1 MKALKLILKII
12 IVLILLIYFIY
23 LILIALIDID
33 KDTCLDSSFCKEGL
47 EINTE
52 YGLVK
57 INKENCLKY
66 NWFWDDEKKSCNLNK

>member
-1 MKALKLILKII
+1 MKALKLILKILISLI
-12 IVLILLIYFIY
+12 ILIC
-23 LILIALIDID
+23 LILIILIDID

-66 NWFWDDEKKSCNLNK
+66 NWFWDDKKKNCNLKN

>member
-1 MKALKLILKII
+1 MKALKLILKILISLI
-12 IVLILLIYFIY
+12 ILIC
-23 LILIALIDID
+23 LILIILIDID

-66 NWFWDDEKKSCNLNK
+66 NWIWNDKKKSCNLNK

>member
-33 KDTCLDSSFCKEGL
+33 KDTCLDSSFCKVGL
-47 EINTE
+47 EVNTK
-52 YGLVK
+52 YGLIK
-57 INKENCLKY
+57 INQKNCIKY
-66 NWFWDDEKKSCNLNK
+66 GWIWDEKRKRCNMKN